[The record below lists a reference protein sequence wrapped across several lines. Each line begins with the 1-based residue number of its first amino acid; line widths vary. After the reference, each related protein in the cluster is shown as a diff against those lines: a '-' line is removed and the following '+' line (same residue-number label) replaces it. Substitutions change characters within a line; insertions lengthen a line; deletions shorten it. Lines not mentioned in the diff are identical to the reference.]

1 MATLFMIILIIFFA
15 ILAKYALSETKI
27 LKLREKAGQVKIKDE
42 FKQRLKE
49 ETNKEIMLNLKDNL
63 RYEIIKD
70 LEKDYKKIIEKLEQ
84 ENKELK
90 EKLNKQK
97 ENYKEYLKNKEQ
109 NIKKG
114 QDYEFKIKTFYE
126 NLGYKVYPNG
136 YINKKND
143 KGIDLLAYKN
153 NELHLIQCKCYKNP
167 PKQELIRKFI
177 GDCEV
182 YIKNNQHKLKNKTI
196 YKDFVTSC
204 KNKDYGVIKYLE
216 ENKNII
222 NYLIIE

>member
-1 MATLFMIILIIFFA
+1 MGLIVYIVIIILIIV
-15 ILAKYALSETKI
+15 ITKNYVSNKIEEKYKTELIITNKKLRALREINEEYENI
-27 LKLREKAGQVKIKDE
+27 LKDKNIDVNYID
-42 FKQRLKE
+42 
-49 ETNKEIMLNLKDNL
+49 
-63 RYEIIKD
+63 RYK
-70 LEKDYKKIIEKLEQ
+70 KLEQ

-97 ENYKEYLKNKEQ
+97 ENYKAYLKNKEE

-114 QDYEFKIKTFYE
+114 QDYELKIKIFYE

-143 KGIDLLAYKN
+143 KGIDLIAYKN
-153 NELHLIQCKCYKNP
+153 NEVHLIQCKCYKNP

-182 YIKNNQHKLKNKTI
+182 YIKNNTNKLNNKTI
-196 YKDFVTSC
+196 YKDFITSC
-204 KNKDYGVIKYLE
+204 KNKDYGVIKFLE

-222 NYLIIE
+222 DYLIIE